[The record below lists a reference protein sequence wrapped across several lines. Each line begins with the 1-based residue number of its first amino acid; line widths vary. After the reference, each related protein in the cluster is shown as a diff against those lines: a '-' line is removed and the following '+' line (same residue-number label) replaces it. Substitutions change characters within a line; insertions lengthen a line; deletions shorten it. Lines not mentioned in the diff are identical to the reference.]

1 VEQTFIRK
9 QNNPLTALLK
19 LLQKERMAAVETLV
33 KGMESQD
40 LKMATSCAKQ
50 ILDLEIELSEAINR
64 DQMTR
69 LVAQSRLGGGLGGST
84 TEDNTPM
91 IQFDVIQSV

>member
-1 VEQTFIRK
+1 MEQTFIRK